1 MAAKGGV
8 PGPNPKPTTP
18 NANKRILLKG
28 GVVLTMD
35 PSGQD
40 YAQADVLIEGSKIV
54 AIGPNIGGGGEVIDC
69 ADKVVMPGF
78 INTHHHQYETIQRAS
93 IPDGQLRGNFP
104 QESYGSVVQNVW
116 TSGRITDG
124 GNVLW
129 DLGRSP
135 YDPEDCYIAE
145 LVAGV
150 AGINA
155 GVTTAIDTSQSS
167 HTPEHTDAMIQGLMD
182 SGRRSIYTY
191 AGGRSPN
198 QPGYEYPGSP
208 GNTTSGIGRIATKYF
223 NSTDQLVTLGFSG
236 GPTLWPLAREFG
248 AAIVNH
254 DFNGANLVAN
264 AALCG
269 PDMESIHA
277 VDFTEAAWQVAA
289 DKGVHIS
296 VAHSIEMQMG
306 HGTPPIQ
313 KCLDHG
319 ILPSLSSDVDTNMTF
334 SMFEIMRSAFTL
346 QHLFVNDS
354 PTMTYPD
361 LGKKR
366 VSCYQVLEMATRGG
380 AALPALNGKVGVL
393 KVGYEAD
400 IIVLNARAINTHPMV
415 HAPGTVVTMM
425 DTSNVDTVLIAG
437 QIKKRDGKLVG
448 VNVEKLLKDVE
459 ASQERVLARIH
470 GPYLVGPL
478 PDFTHEGPGY
488 TPSVEGSCCQAIRE
502 YNVNP

>member
-1 MAAKGGV
+1 M
-8 PGPNPKPTTP
+8 
-18 NANKRILLKG
+18 
-28 GVVLTMD
+28 
-35 PSGQD
+35 PS
-40 YAQADVLIEGSKIV
+40 IS
-54 AIGPNIGGGGEVIDC
+54 
-69 ADKVVMPGF
+69 
-78 INTHHHQYETIQRAS
+78 
-93 IPDGQLRGNFP
+93 
-104 QESYGSVVQNVW
+104 
-116 TSGRITDG
+116 
-124 GNVLW
+124 
-129 DLGRSP
+129 
-135 YDPEDCYIAE
+135 
-145 LVAGV
+145 
-150 AGINA
+150 
-155 GVTTAIDTSQSS
+155 
-167 HTPEHTDAMIQGLMD
+167 
-182 SGRRSIYTY
+182 
-191 AGGRSPN
+191 
-198 QPGYEYPGSP
+198 
-208 GNTTSGIGRIATKYF
+208 
-223 NSTDQLVTLGFSG
+223 
-236 GPTLWPLAREFG
+236 
-248 AAIVNH
+248 
-254 DFNGANLVAN
+254 
-264 AALCG
+264 
-269 PDMESIHA
+269 
-277 VDFTEAAWQVAA
+277 EAAWQVAA